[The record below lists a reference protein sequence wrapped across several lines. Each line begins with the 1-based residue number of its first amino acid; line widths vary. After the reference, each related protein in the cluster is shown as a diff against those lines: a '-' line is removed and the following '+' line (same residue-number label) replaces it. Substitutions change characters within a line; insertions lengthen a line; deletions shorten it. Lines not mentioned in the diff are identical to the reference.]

1 MGVGFSFFAEKAK
14 KWKNTVEISGLIWY
28 FSAY

>member
-28 FSAY
+28 FRKR

>member
-1 MGVGFSFFAEKAK
+1 MGVGFSFFGEKAK

-28 FSAY
+28 FKNR